1 MPSRRAKRASSTNF
15 AFIKVGGTAV
25 EGVIA
30 ATSPVVV
37 AEQLPDSNPVKQVAA
52 KFAKDYAAKF
62 PGQGV
67 GPFAG
72 YSYDAFL
79 LLNNAIPEALKSAKP
94 GTEAFRVALRDTLEK
109 THELVGVS
117 GVYTMSRTNHN
128 GQDARAAVLVE
139 VKDGAWRAIQ

>member
-1 MPSRRAKRASSTNF
+1 VN
-15 AFIKVGGTAV
+15 
-25 EGVIA
+25 GVIA

-37 AEQLPDSNPVKQVAA
+37 ADQLPESNPIRPVAESFVKA
-52 KFAKDYAAKF
+52 YTAKF

-79 LLNNAIPEALKSAKP
+79 LLQAAIPQALKAGKP
-94 GTEAFRVALRDTLEK
+94 GTEEFRVALRDALEK

-117 GVYTMSRTNHN
+117 GVYTMSPTNHN